1 MEIKHL
7 FYHERGKA
15 LRCRYAVMAVAILF
29 LSGCTNIGPKT
40 VPRDRFDYNTAISDS
55 WKEQTLL
62 NIVRIRYADMPLFV
76 EVASVVSG
84 YTLEGSVN
92 LGGNVSSQGGV
103 NSDLFSVGTS
113 GKYTDRPT
121 ITYAPITG
129 QKFNASFMTPIP
141 PRLILFLMQSGWPID
156 AIFPLTVES
165 VNGLRSRMAGGSNQ
179 REGDAGF
186 YRVVALLRQIQKSGA
201 VGMKIVKQGNQDEST
216 VMFFYRENITPE
228 IMAAFTELR
237 GLLGLESGVG
247 EMTVSYGFLPATD
260 REIAMLTRSMMQIMI
275 ALATQVA
282 VPPEH
287 VTEGRTVPALAGDEN
302 FKDDLGQFIKIDSGT
317 GKPQNAYVAVQ
328 YKDHWFWVD
337 DRDFKS
343 KRAFAFLMIL
353 FSLTESGGQKDL
365 PLVTIPAG

>member
-1 MEIKHL
+1 MEKQRPG
-7 FYHERGKA
+7 YQETNQSM
-15 LRCRYAVMAVAILF
+15 RCWYTLATVAIIL
-29 LSGCTNIGPKT
+29 LSGCAAIGPKT
-40 VPRDRFDYNTAISDS
+40 VPRDRFNYNTAISDS

-62 NIVRIRYADMPLFV
+62 NIVKIRYADMPLFV

-92 LGGNVSSQGGV
+92 LRGDVSSQGGV
-103 NSDLFSVGTS
+103 SGNLLSLGTA

-129 QKFNASFMTPIP
+129 QKFNTSFMTPIP
-141 PRLILFLMQSGWPID
+141 PQFILFLMQSGWPID
-156 AIFPLTVES
+156 VIFPLTVES
-165 VNGLRSRMAGGSNQ
+165 VNGLRSRMAGGANQ
-179 REGDAGF
+179 REGDADY
-186 YRVVALLRQIQKSGA
+186 YRVVALLRKIQLSGA
-201 VGMKIVKQGNQDEST
+201 ARIKIIKSKNQEVST

-228 IMAAFTELR
+228 IATAFSELR
-237 GLLGLESGVG
+237 RLLRLQSGLG
-247 EMTVSYGFLPATD
+247 EMTISYGFLPATD

-275 ALATQVA
+275 ALATQVT
-282 VPPEH
+282 VPPRH
-287 VTEGRTVPALAGDEN
+287 TAEGRTLPALATD
-302 FKDDLGQFIKIDSGT
+302 KDFNRDPGQFISIHSGAK
-317 GKPQNAYVAVQ
+317 KPDNAYTAVK
-328 YKDHWFWVD
+328 YREHWFWVD